1 MSSVFLKMLSKL
13 SAAEG
18 KNFLG
23 LLDVELALGLKPV
36 SVGVSKS
43 LEFNLML
50 GIDPSIL
57 RSIFTL
63 LAVKC
68 EFCF

>member
-23 LLDVELALGLKPV
+23 LLEVELALGLKPV

-43 LEFNLML
+43 
-50 GIDPSIL
+50 
-57 RSIFTL
+57 
-63 LAVKC
+63 
-68 EFCF
+68 